1 MPSFDNVSLPSPSFS
16 LYFGKSRKSLA
27 RSTRGRMTGP
37 YMQSRLC
44 SRRLASLWSG
54 KELRSPFS
62 EALALASPSAECSSS
77 RPTSCPHLGFGSK
90 CHLFQEVL
98 PDSPGTRFFL
108 TQYSILLFSQT
119 YRSPKRFLIYVFLST
134 SSRM

>member
-1 MPSFDNVSLPSPSFS
+1 MPSFDNVSLPSPGFS
-16 LYFGKSRKSLA
+16 LYLGKSRKSLA
-27 RSTRGRMTGP
+27 RSTRGHMIGP
-37 YMQSRLC
+37 CMQSRLR

-62 EALALASPSAECSSS
+62 EALAFASPSAECSS

-119 YRSPKRFLIYVFLST
+119 YRSPKGFLIYVFLST
-134 SSRM
+134 SCRM